1 MKTIRTHIL
10 WKSLLPVGLIL
21 ILMLGITGC
30 TEHDPRLNT
39 PTSGRMI
46 LYIEEG
52 YAPLFRPMVDSFQA
66 RTPATSIEIR
76 EIDARQGVTRLL
88 NDFIAD
94 TSRAD
99 TSTSV
104 ALIMARRLLDD
115 ERDAIMSRGLEDV
128 LYEMTI
134 GHDGLAVAV
143 PESSPLQQTTVEQ
156 LREGLMTE
164 GRTSEV
170 LQEGTG
176 GETARFIF
184 PGVNSSVFRFVQ
196 ENLLDSAA
204 QPAPQVMAVG
214 TVDSLVDLVAAG
226 RGIGIAGWYPM
237 QREGKA
243 IRILDL
249 GGRDTTGAVMKPVRV
264 HVTSLVMGLYPLKLP
279 IVGYTLGGRNSLGNG
294 FLNWIALSS
303 GPQQHLVNQ
312 GVEGE
317 NVRYQFEREE

>member
-1 MKTIRTHIL
+1 M
-10 WKSLLPVGLIL
+10 LPIGLIL
-21 ILMLGITGC
+21 ILVLGVVGC

-39 PTSGRMI
+39 PTSGRMV
-46 LYIEEG
+46 LYVEEG
-52 YAPLFRPMVDSFQA
+52 YAPLFRPLVDSFQA

-76 EIDARQGVTRLL
+76 EVDARQGVTRLL

-115 ERDAIMSRGLEDV
+115 ERDAIMSRGLENV

-134 GHDGLAVAV
+134 GYDGLAVAV
-143 PESSPLQQTTVEQ
+143 PENSPLQQTTVEQ

-176 GETARFIF
+176 GEAVRFIF
-184 PGVNSSVFRFVQ
+184 PGTNSSVFRYIQ

-226 RGIGIAGWYPM
+226 RGIGVAGWYPM
-237 QREGKA
+237 QREEKA

-249 GGRDTTGAVMKPVRV
+249 GGRDSTGAEMKPVRV

-303 GPQQHLVNQ
+303 GPQQHLVNH

-317 NVRYQFEREE
+317 NIRYRFEREE